1 LHLHRFCNIIDKT
14 EVLCL
19 VVFEGDA
26 MNKIKQK
33 LNEIKNKCG
42 LALPL
47 AGILAM
53 GSAGYGLSVKHGIAD
68 KTELVANNGKE
79 DTYKNTSDSY
89 LMSIL
94 VMIEGC
100 TLKAYT
106 DDIGV
111 WTYGIGNTKTIDGR
125 AVKKGDTLKDNDEAF
140 AVADHHIR
148 ERIDFVF
155 DHITRDLTPEQNA
168 ALRSF
173 AYNCG
178 AGTLVQENGKLTE
191 LGKAVNEGDDD
202 FVVREMLRYNKAGG
216 SFMKGLFFRRALEAY
231 VYQGFVPLE
240 ELQKGIIGGIGN
252 VSCNQEMKDIFKLK
266 ETKVKKGR
274 KKYKIS
280 ATFDDAAITDS
291 AVAMKLVAVCQSP
304 AMGEISSKYAD
315 FHVGEQVCAFL
326 PSKLVPSSMKPM
338 DAMYYADVKGQN
350 SCELATL
357 QIKEQR
363 QMASVM
369 PDLGKIL
376 QKMKRSRSG
385 SE

>member
-1 LHLHRFCNIIDKT
+1 
-14 EVLCL
+14 
-19 VVFEGDA
+19 

-42 LALPL
+42 VALPL
-47 AGILAM
+47 AGILAV
-53 GSAGYGLSVKHGIAD
+53 GSVGYNLSMKHGLINKVEKYENKD
-68 KTELVANNGKE
+68 KD
-79 DTYKNTSDSY
+79 DTFKNKSDSY

-111 WTYGIGNTKTIDGR
+111 WTYGIGNTKTMDGR
-125 AVKKGDTLKDNDEAF
+125 AVKKGDTLKDNEEAF
-140 AVADHHIR
+140 AVADHHIK
-148 ERIDFVF
+148 ERIDYVF
-155 DHITRDLTPEQNA
+155 DYITRDLTPEQNA

-178 AGTLVQENGKLTE
+178 AGTLVQNEKLTE
-191 LGKAVNEGDDD
+191 LGEAVNEGDDD

-252 VSCNQEMKDIFKLK
+252 VSLNSEMKEIFNLK
-266 ETKVKKGR
+266 EMKIRKGK
-274 KKYKIS
+274 KKYKID
-280 ATFDDAAITDS
+280 ATFDDTAITDRG
-291 AVAMKLVAVCQSP
+291 VAMKMVAVCQSP
-304 AMGEISSKYAD
+304 IVGEISSKYAD
-315 FHVGEQVCAFL
+315 FHVGEQICAFL
-326 PSKLVPSSMKPM
+326 PTKLVSNSINQTDLMLCANIKN
-338 DAMYYADVKGQN
+338 QN

-357 QIKEQR
+357 KIEPRPQE
-363 QMASVM
+363 ASVV
-369 PDLGKIL
+369 PDFRKIIR
-376 QKMKRSRSG
+376 KMRGSRS
-385 SE
+385 SSD